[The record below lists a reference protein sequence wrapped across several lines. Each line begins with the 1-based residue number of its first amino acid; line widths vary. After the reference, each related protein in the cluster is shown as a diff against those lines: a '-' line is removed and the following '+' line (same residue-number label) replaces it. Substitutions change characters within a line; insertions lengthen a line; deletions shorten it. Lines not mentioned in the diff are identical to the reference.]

1 KVSHGE
7 AQQPRQKKAVKIFPR
22 PTAGPLRPVVHGQTL
37 KYNMKV
43 RAGRGF
49 SLEELKAA
57 GIPKKLAPTI
67 GISAGDSAPEELANA
82 TQVQGEFLPIARE
95 KPAFE
100 LVKIT
105 DDMKSFKAYNKL
117 RLERTNA
124 RHLAMVKHNN
134 VIPNGHF
141 KKHWQNYVKTW
152 FNQPARKTRRRIVKF
167 VFILKLSP
175 ARQKKAVKI
184 FPRPTA
190 GPLRPVVH
198 GQTLK
203 YNMKVRAGRGF
214 SLEEL
219 KAAGIPKKLAP
230 TIGISVDHRRRNRS
244 LEGLQS
250 NVQRLKTYKA
260 KLVVFPR
267 RARKFKAG
275 DSAPEELANAT
286 QVQGEFL
293 PIAREKPAFEL
304 VKITD
309 DMKSFKAYNK
319 LRLERTNARHLGA
332 RLKRA
337 AEAEKEDKK

>member
-1 KVSHGE
+1 
-7 AQQPRQKKAVKIFPR
+7 
-22 PTAGPLRPVVHGQTL
+22 
-37 KYNMKV
+37 M
-43 RAGRGF
+43 
-49 SLEELKAA
+49 
-57 GIPKKLAPTI
+57 
-67 GISAGDSAPEELANA
+67 
-82 TQVQGEFLPIARE
+82 
-95 KPAFE
+95 
-100 LVKIT
+100 
-105 DDMKSFKAYNKL
+105 
-117 RLERTNA
+117 
-124 RHLAMVKHNN
+124 KHNN

-141 KKHWQNYVKTW
+141 KKHWQNYVRTW
-152 FNQPARKTRRRIVKF
+152 FNQPARKTRRRV
-167 VFILKLSP
+167 

-244 LEGLQS
+244 LEGLQT

-275 DSAPEELANAT
+275 DSTPEELATAT
-286 QVQGEFL
+286 QVQGAYM
-293 PIAREKPAFEL
+293 PIEVEKPS
-304 VKITD
+304 VDIIKVTD
-309 DMKSFKAYNK
+309 EMKSFNAYSK
-319 LRLERTNARHLGA
+319 LRVERMNARHVGA
-332 RLKRA
+332 RMKKA
-337 AEAEKEDKK
+337 AEAEKEEKK